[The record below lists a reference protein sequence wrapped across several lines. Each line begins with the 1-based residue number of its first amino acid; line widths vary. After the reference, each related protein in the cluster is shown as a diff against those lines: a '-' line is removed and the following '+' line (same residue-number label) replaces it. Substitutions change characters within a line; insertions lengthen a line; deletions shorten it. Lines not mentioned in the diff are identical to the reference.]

1 LNCTWQ
7 EKSAVLL
14 RMLAPGLDLAPAAQ
28 QRWPARLHEKARG
41 LHVAAGAGAA
51 LLLPAWLHPPTGT
64 MAVARMVGCR
74 AQWTRLQVLTP
85 WQTFNLFIRLVN
97 AVQVLTPW
105 QTFNLFHSSSKCSG
119 AKEPMISSSSAFK
132 TLREGPAHQPLRL
145 DWQGYNARKESL
157 SRRQNCVLFMGSV
170 VCISQSRFCDS
181 CELFEYILS
190 IMNDY
195 KYQIMY

>member
-1 LNCTWQ
+1 MQ
-7 EKSAVLL
+7 
-14 RMLAPGLDLAPAAQ
+14 
-28 QRWPARLHEKARG
+28 
-41 LHVAAGAGAA
+41 
-51 LLLPAWLHPPTGT
+51 GT
-64 MAVARMVGCR
+64 MDASPSFDTMAN
-74 AQWTRLQVLTP
+74 LQSFHSSSKCSPSFDTMA
-85 WQTFNLFIRLVN
+85 NL
-97 AVQVLTPW
+97 QS
-105 QTFNLFHSSSKCSG
+105 FHSSSKCSG
-119 AKEPMISSSSAFK
+119 AKEPMISSSSAFE
-132 TLREGPAHQPLRL
+132 TSREGPAHQPLRL